1 MTTDPTALTVYPK
14 PRGATG
20 VAPATRRETKAVTD
34 DLDTAE
40 HAEPITDTT
49 PAVMTVE
56 DLAAY
61 LQVSPK
67 SVYKLTT
74 AGDLPAARVAGQW
87 RFFKPVIDRWLKV
100 LSLKDYA
107 GPPLGDFTDDEG
119 AADHGEL

>member
-1 MTTDPTALTVYPK
+1 
-14 PRGATG
+14 
-20 VAPATRRETKAVTD
+20 VTD

-67 SVYKLTT
+67 SVYKLAT

-119 AADHGEL
+119 AADHDAM